1 MKDKLILAAIA
12 VACFLLGTLMP
23 REPKIEREEVVV
35 YKNKYYSR
43 LDIGTIT
50 NLDIPE
56 VRGVS
61 NLVFV
66 PETEVKIEYR
76 DSIRYVVLER
86 EHKLLENEDVK
97 VWYSGVDPTI
107 DSLQVL
113 SRTVVQKEPW
123 KRHNIGL
130 EGSIG
135 TELTVGVEYEYKALK
150 WLDFSAN
157 AGYDLYQKQPYVTAG
172 LKINLYSW

>member
-1 MKDKLILAAIA
+1 MRQTLTIA
-12 VACFLLGTLMP
+12 VIAIGAFLLGTLMP
-23 REPKIEREEVVV
+23 RSPSPKPERIVE
-35 YKNKYYSR
+35 YRDTSYSR
-43 LDIGTIT
+43 LDMGTIFK
-50 NLDIPE
+50 LDTPQ
-56 VRGVS
+56 VS
-61 NLVFV
+61 RVPSVVFI

-76 DSIRYVVLER
+76 DSIRYVVLDR
-86 EHKLLENEDVK
+86 EHKFLDNPDVK
-97 VWYSGVDPTI
+97 IWYSGVDPTI
-107 DSLQVL
+107 DSLQVK
-113 SRTVVQKEPW
+113 RQTVIQKEPW